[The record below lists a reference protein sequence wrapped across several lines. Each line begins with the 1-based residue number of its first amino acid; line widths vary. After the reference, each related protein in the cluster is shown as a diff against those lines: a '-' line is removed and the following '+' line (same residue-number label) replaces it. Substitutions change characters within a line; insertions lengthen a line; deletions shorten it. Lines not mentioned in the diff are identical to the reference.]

1 MTENTDGRT
10 ELVRRSLSDETEAIF
25 DERVEGQAETV
36 AGLLADGEL
45 DNPSFA
51 LGIEIETYA
60 VDDEGGLARL
70 PDPVFEAPCDR
81 ELGLHNAEL
90 HTDPTPFDEAGIAA
104 QASQL
109 EENLAGTRSA
119 AGAVDTEI
127 VLDAMWAVPP
137 SEGTQSYLGDVED
150 DEGMTIARNMTA
162 SPRYWALD
170 NEILAQGNGSVSLSV
185 PGAEVSFPSILCE
198 SLTSSIQPHLQI
210 PDADALPAYYNAAIR
225 TLGPVLALSTNSP
238 LLPVDLYDVDDP
250 ERLLEETHHEL
261 RIAAFEQSINAT
273 WNKVRVTDDIETTHD
288 TLSYLLADPTC
299 APFLREWVADGD
311 RTTIDERLWEFD
323 HKRGTYWRWVRSVVG
338 GKPVGDGDRRSIRI
352 EYRPL
357 PAQPTIRGNV
367 GLQVLVAGLLRGI
380 VATDHPLAELDH
392 ADAERSFYAA
402 AENGLDADLAW
413 IDTDGEYTE
422 SKADIYGELFDL
434 ARTGLDEQ
442 GVSAETTARYID
454 PLEAR
459 WKAGTTPSRW
469 KLDRIRRELTAGHSF
484 ENAVERTQQAYREH
498 SRSGTPFAD
507 WE

>member
-1 MTENTDGRT
+1 MADTTDTGT
-10 ELVRRSLSDETEAIF
+10 ELVRRSLSDETEVIF
-25 DERVEGQAETV
+25 DERVEEQAETV
-36 AGLLADGEL
+36 AELLADAEL

-60 VDDEGGLARL
+60 VDDTSLTRL
-70 PDPVFEAPCDR
+70 PDSVFEAPCDR

-90 HTDPTPFDEAGIAA
+90 HTEPTRFDEDGIAGQVA
-104 QASQL
+104 QL
-109 EENLAGTRSA
+109 RENLDASRA
-119 AGAVDTEI
+119 AADDADTEI

-137 SEGTQSYLGDVED
+137 AEGSQSYLGDVED
-150 DEGMTIARNMTA
+150 DEGVTVARNMTA

-250 ERLLEETHHEL
+250 EQLLEETHHEL
-261 RIAAFEQSINAT
+261 RIAAFEQSINAA
-273 WNKVRVTDDIETTHD
+273 WNKVRVPEDIETTHD
-288 TLSYLLADPTC
+288 TISYLLDDPTC
-299 APFLREWVADGD
+299 APFLREWVADSE
-311 RTTIDERLWEFD
+311 RETIDGRLWEFD

-338 GKPVGDGDRRSIRI
+338 GQPVGEGDSRSVRI

-357 PAQPTIRGNV
+357 PTQPTIRGNV

-380 VATDHPLAELDH
+380 VATDHPLTELDH
-392 ADAERSFYAA
+392 VDAERSFYAA

-413 IDTDGEYTE
+413 VLADGEYTE
-422 SKADIYGELFDL
+422 ANDEIYGELFDL
-434 ARTGLDEQ
+434 VRTGLDEQ
-442 GVSAETTARYID
+442 GVSGETTAHYID

-459 WKAGTTPSRW
+459 WKAGTTPSSW
-469 KLDRIRRELTAGHSF
+469 KLDRIRTELAAGHSF
-484 ENAVERTQQAYREH
+484 ENAVERMQQAYREH
-498 SRSGTPFAD
+498 SRSGTPFSD
-507 WE
+507 WQ